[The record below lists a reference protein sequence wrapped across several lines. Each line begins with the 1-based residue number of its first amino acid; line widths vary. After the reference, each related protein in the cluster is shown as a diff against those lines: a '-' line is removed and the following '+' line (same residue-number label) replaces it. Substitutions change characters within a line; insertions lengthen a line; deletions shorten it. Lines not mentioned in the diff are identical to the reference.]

1 VLLSLPPSLNHKC
14 LQMKQVLN
22 FAGYGSG
29 TREAFRDPQENFPAL
44 VHKLLDAGEAV
55 DNILSLRK
63 WVVGSIFGLDF
74 RV

>member
-22 FAGYGSG
+22 FASYGSG
-29 TREAFRDPQENFPAL
+29 TRKAFRDPQENFPAL

-55 DNILSLRK
+55 LNILSLPKMGR
-63 WVVGSIFGLDF
+63 WLNFGLDF
-74 RV
+74 GV